1 MNKFAIQKFI
11 AIAVIIIAAASVGC
25 SRGPVTFTVSG
36 TVTVDGTPVNKGYVI
51 FSPVQGSANSAVSGE
66 VENGS
71 YTLKCIPGEQKVT
84 ITGQMVSGSI
94 VPLRYLEESSDL
106 SADVGEDK
114 MTINF
119 DLTSKVRRR
128 R

>member
-1 MNKFAIQKFI
+1 M
-11 AIAVIIIAAASVGC
+11 
-25 SRGPVTFTVSG
+25 
-36 TVTVDGTPVNKGYVI
+36 TVDGTPVNKGYVI